1 MKKLINTKKY
11 LPVALALAGF
21 AVAGI
26 GSALAQSFNPEIGTG
41 NTLQFSYGQT
51 AQTKQ
56 LAARQNGLD
65 AFAMICVLPP
75 LPGPCRLVLRR
86 RIGSALSCNVKS
98 SRFSEHRAVICP
110 ELKTGGSA

>member
-65 AFAMICVLPP
+65 AFAMIP
-75 LPGPCRLVLRR
+75 RAS
-86 RIGSALSCNVKS
+86 SASETVPFGLEAPD
-98 SRFSEHRAVICP
+98 RFGIESQR
-110 ELKTGGSA
+110 

>member
-21 AVAGI
+21 AVVGTVP
-26 GSALAQSFNPEIGTG
+26 ALAQSFNPEIGTG
-41 NTLQFSYGQT
+41 NSLQFSYGQT

-65 AFAMICVLPP
+65 AFAMIP
-75 LPGPCRLVLRR
+75 R
-86 RIGSALSCNVKS
+86 AS
-98 SRFSEHRAVICP
+98 STFEAVPFGLEAPDRFGIESQR
-110 ELKTGGSA
+110 

>member
-26 GSALAQSFNPEIGTG
+26 APALAQSFNPEIGTG
-41 NTLQFSYGQT
+41 NSLQFSYGQT

-65 AFAMICVLPP
+65 AFAMIP
-75 LPGPCRLVLRR
+75 RAS
-86 RIGSALSCNVKS
+86 SASGTVPFGLESPD
-98 SRFSEHRAVICP
+98 RFGIESQR
-110 ELKTGGSA
+110 

>member
-1 MKKLINTKKY
+1 MIKRRCDVNKLIAAKKY

-26 GSALAQSFNPEIGTG
+26 APALAQSFNPEIGTG
-41 NTLQFSYGQT
+41 NSLQFSYGQT

-65 AFAMICVLPP
+65 AFAMIP
-75 LPGPCRLVLRR
+75 R
-86 RIGSALSCNVKS
+86 AS
-98 SRFSEHRAVICP
+98 STSEAVPFGLEAPDRFGIESQR
-110 ELKTGGSA
+110 

>member
-1 MKKLINTKKY
+1 VKKLITTNKY

-26 GSALAQSFNPEIGTG
+26 APALAQSFNPEIGTG
-41 NTLQFSYGQT
+41 NSLQFSYGQT

-65 AFAMICVLPP
+65 AFAMIP
-75 LPGPCRLVLRR
+75 RAS
-86 RIGSALSCNVKS
+86 SASGTVPFGLEAPD
-98 SRFSEHRAVICP
+98 RFGIESQR
-110 ELKTGGSA
+110 